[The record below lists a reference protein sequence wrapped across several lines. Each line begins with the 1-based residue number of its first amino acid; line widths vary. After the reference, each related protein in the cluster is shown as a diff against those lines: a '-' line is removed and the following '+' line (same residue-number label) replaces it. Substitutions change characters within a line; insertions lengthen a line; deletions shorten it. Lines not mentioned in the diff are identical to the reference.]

1 MKHYDRCSPRSRGCF
16 RPRGHDGHG
25 KPVFPAHA
33 GVFSSHIALA
43 AAGAALGCI
52 AWGDRP
58 QALGYAPVLAVLW
71 AMAPTRAGA
80 FAAALTYYAGA
91 SRGIPAGAAIFFGD
105 EASLLAGTALWLAA
119 SAALAAP
126 WAVFWPKHGK
136 GIAWR
141 LSAALLAVSLPPIGI
156 VGWANPLTAAGALLP
171 GTKWAGLLVVWLQMI
186 AFGIVA
192 AQRINA
198 RHAALLALCIGA
210 IAVTAEADGS
220 HYQAPTAPVTGID
233 TRIPKSQFD
242 SQDFLTAYWNHQAL
256 LAIAW
261 QHAGEAA
268 VLLPESVAGLWQNS
282 AAALWERQ
290 KDSLPPVTFAGALE
304 PAERGYSNTIVAIT
318 PAGSRIVYRQ
328 RLPVPVGMWRPWRPG
343 FAVAHLRGRGTFDLD
358 GTRYGALICY
368 EQLMFWP
375 VVQTFA
381 EKPGVVLAPANS
393 WWSKNT
399 SIPGIQKSVM
409 ATWARLFDV
418 PVATSHNF

>member
-1 MKHYDRCSPRSRGCF
+1 MKHAPSI
-16 RPRGHDGHG
+16 
-25 KPVFPAHA
+25 
-33 GVFSSHIALA
+33 IALA

-58 QALGYAPVLAVLW
+58 QALGYAPLLAVLW

-126 WAVFWPKHGK
+126 WAVFWPRHGK

-192 AQRINA
+192 AHINA
-198 RHAALLALCIGA
+198 RRAALIVLCTGA
-210 IAVTAEADGS
+210 IAVNAEANGT
-220 HYQAPTAPVTGID
+220 HHQAPAAPVTGID

-256 LAIAW
+256 LALAR

-290 KDSLPPVTFAGALE
+290 KDDLPPVTFAGALE
-304 PAERGYSNTIVAIT
+304 PAESGYSNVLVAVT
-318 PAGSRIVYRQ
+318 GAGSRVVYRQ

-343 FAVAHLRGRGTFDLD
+343 FAVAHLRGRGSFDLD
-358 GTRYGALICY
+358 GTRYGVLICY

-399 SIPGIQKSVM
+399 SIPDIQKSVM